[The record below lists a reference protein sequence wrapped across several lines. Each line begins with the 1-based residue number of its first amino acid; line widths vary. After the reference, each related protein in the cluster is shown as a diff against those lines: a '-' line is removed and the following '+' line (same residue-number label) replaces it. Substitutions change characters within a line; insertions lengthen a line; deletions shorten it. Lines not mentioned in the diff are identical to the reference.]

1 MVATATGGQR
11 QCECQRSGGCGCAK
25 KREHGDLAFEWFTLE
40 CRSACRASSMNEE
53 LAWGVS
59 SEIFESNKKT
69 GSDPVFKQF
78 PKLGV

>member
-1 MVATATGGQR
+1 MVAAATGGQR
-11 QCECQRSGGCGCAK
+11 ECQRSGGCGCAK